1 MLYRF
6 GEFEL
11 DTRRCELSRAGEPL
25 HLEPQVYAVLCYLVE
40 NRDRLVTREELLDH
54 VWGHRFITPAT
65 LNTRLKALRH
75 ALDDDGATQRVIRTV
90 RGRGLRFVGEVETV
104 PAHEGGSSAPPG
116 STASGRFATADE
128 GVEQEIRFFRS
139 DDGTRIAYATSGSGP
154 PLVKTANWLTHLEF
168 DWISPVWRPW
178 LQELSRSRTLIRY
191 DERGSGL
198 SDHDVEDFSF
208 ERWVE
213 DLEGLVDALE
223 LERFPLFGVSQGAAV
238 AIAYAAR
245 HPERVSGLVLYGGYP
260 QGRYRRPM
268 TPAEREE
275 AEMRTRILPLGWDR
289 DTPAFR
295 QFFSMTFLPE
305 GTPEQL
311 QWFGDLLRVT
321 TSPRNAV
328 RLLDAAAE
336 IDVGELAA
344 RVQAPT
350 LVLHATGDAAVPF
363 DQGCCLASLIPGAR
377 FVPLES
383 RNHVLMQWEPAWTRF
398 LREVR
403 AFLAELEDADELA
416 RGQPGR
422 VRDD

>member
-6 GEFEL
+6 GEFDL
-11 DTRRCELSRAGEPL
+11 DTRRCELRRAGEPQ

-40 NRDRLVTREELLDH
+40 NRDRLVTREDLLDH

-75 ALDDDGATQRVIRTV
+75 ALGDDGAAQRVIRTV
-90 RGRGLRFVGEVETV
+90 RGRGLRFVGDVETV
-104 PAHEGGSSAPPG
+104 PAHEGGTSLPPG
-116 STASGRFATADE
+116 SPEPHPPATGEA

-139 DDGTRIAYATSGSGP
+139 DDGTRIAYATSGCGP

-178 LQELSRSRTLIRY
+178 LQELSRGQTLIRY

-208 ERWVE
+208 ERWVD
-213 DLEGLVDALE
+213 DLEGLVDALA

-245 HPERVSGLVLYGGYP
+245 HPERVSGLVLYGGYA

-268 TPAEREE
+268 TAAEQEE
-275 AEMRTRILPLGWDR
+275 AEMRTRVLPLGWDR

-295 QFFSMTFLPE
+295 QFFSLTFLPE

-311 QWFGDLLRVT
+311 RWFGDLLRVT
-321 TSPRNAV
+321 TSPTNAV
-328 RLLDAAAE
+328 RLLDAAAH
-336 IDVGELAA
+336 IDVCALAA
-344 RVQAPT
+344 HVQAPT

-363 DQGCCLASLIPGAR
+363 DEGRCLASLIPGAR

-403 AFLAELEDADELA
+403 SFLAELEGAPDPQSAA
-416 RGQPGR
+416 RLG
-422 VRDD
+422 